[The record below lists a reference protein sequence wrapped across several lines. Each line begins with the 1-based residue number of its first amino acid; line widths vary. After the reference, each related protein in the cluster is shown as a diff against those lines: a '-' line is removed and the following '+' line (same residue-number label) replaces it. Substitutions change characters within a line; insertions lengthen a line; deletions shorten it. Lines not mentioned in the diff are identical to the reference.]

1 MTGST
6 RSAGDGTDSTIE
18 SLGKGMNNSTL
29 IELTEAWNFLQSS
42 YTQSWAAVCRLLLF
56 LAPPSWLGHFLAP
69 SLRLDEFK
77 PVFNGMPLTLEEG
90 ASASPIDLKLLED
103 KVQKGGPDSW
113 QLEGGAN
120 AAWVNPFWV
129 SHEVPCLILS
139 RTEMM
144 LKTDCSVPINFMAC
158 QVNLLPWNYKRALSS
173 QLLLRKNAIHFLMG
187 GRYMKPAGIEI
198 SVVVNSVSDLA
209 DLGKSVLKRVSPEED
224 HWSFL
229 LSTYRDVRQEK
240 HIEAPWLAFV
250 LVKIFM
256 VICTLSACQWNYCGS
271 NKTVTGIIT

>member
-1 MTGST
+1 
-6 RSAGDGTDSTIE
+6 
-18 SLGKGMNNSTL
+18 
-29 IELTEAWNFLQSS
+29 
-42 YTQSWAAVCRLLLF
+42 
-56 LAPPSWLGHFLAP
+56 
-69 SLRLDEFK
+69 
-77 PVFNGMPLTLEEG
+77 MPLTLEEG

-187 GRYMKPAGIEI
+187 GRYVKPAGIGRFGEECAEKGF
-198 SVVVNSVSDLA
+198 SGGGSLVFPAEYLQ
-209 DLGKSVLKRVSPEED
+209 GRSPGET
-224 HWSFL
+224 H
-229 LSTYRDVRQEK
+229 
-240 HIEAPWLAFV
+240 
-250 LVKIFM
+250 
-256 VICTLSACQWNYCGS
+256 
-271 NKTVTGIIT
+271 

>member
-6 RSAGDGTDSTIE
+6 RSAGDGDSTIE
-18 SLGKGMNNSTL
+18 RLGKGMNNSTL

-113 QLEGGAN
+113 QLK
-120 AAWVNPFWV
+120 
-129 SHEVPCLILS
+129 EVQ
-139 RTEMM
+139 M
-144 LKTDCSVPINFMAC
+144 
-158 QVNLLPWNYKRALSS
+158 Q
-173 QLLLRKNAIHFLMG
+173 HG
-187 GRYMKPAGIEI
+187 
-198 SVVVNSVSDLA
+198 
-209 DLGKSVLKRVSPEED
+209 
-224 HWSFL
+224 
-229 LSTYRDVRQEK
+229 
-240 HIEAPWLAFV
+240 
-250 LVKIFM
+250 
-256 VICTLSACQWNYCGS
+256 
-271 NKTVTGIIT
+271 